1 MNSKPTLHGYWR
13 SGCSWR
19 LRIVLNLKGIEYE
32 QKYVHLVKGEQKSP
46 EHCEMNPAGMVPVL
60 EVNGLTLT
68 ESMPICEY
76 LEEAFPDSKKLL
88 PADPK
93 DKFEVRRLCEII
105 NSGTQPIQNL
115 GILKKVEEFGG
126 DKVAWGKSIIEKGL
140 GVFELFLAK
149 TKGKY
154 CFGDELTL
162 ADAFLIPQLYNAGRF
177 GVEVEKLFPNIW
189 EISQTLNQI
198 PEFDKAAADNQEDA
212 NQ

>member
-1 MNSKPTLHGYWR
+1 
-13 SGCSWR
+13 
-19 LRIVLNLKGIEYE
+19 
-32 QKYVHLVKGEQKSP
+32 
-46 EHCEMNPAGMVPVL
+46 MNPAGMVPVL
-60 EVNGLTLT
+60 EINGLTMT

-126 DKVAWGKSIIEKGL
+126 DRAKWGKDIVEKGL
-140 GVFELFLAK
+140 GVMESFVAK

-154 CFGDELTL
+154 CYGDELTL
-162 ADAFLIPQLYNAGRF
+162 ADAFLIPQLYNANRF
-177 GVEVEKLFPNIW
+177 GIEVEKMFPNIY
-189 EISQTLNQI
+189 EVSQALEQI

-212 NQ
+212 NK